1 MSNAVKSI
9 FGGTDRSAQRKTEAQ
24 NQLSQDFIRSQT
36 GQAQN
41 FLAGALPEMQRA
53 TGQGFQGA
61 ADVIGQFA
69 PQQIQAQQQGNMA
82 AQAYLLGGLPAF
94 QQAILGQGVNFGQF
108 ARNTPMTQIQY
119 DPSMFQR
126 QVYQP
131 NMNPL
136 GGMPQPMG
144 QPMGQ
149 QAPQGGGA
157 SPQDIARMMLRR

>member
-126 QVYQP
+126 QTYQP
-131 NMNPL
+131 NPL
-136 GGMPQPMG
+136 GGMPQPM
-144 QPMGQ
+144 
-149 QAPQGGGA
+149 PQGMPQVNGQDV